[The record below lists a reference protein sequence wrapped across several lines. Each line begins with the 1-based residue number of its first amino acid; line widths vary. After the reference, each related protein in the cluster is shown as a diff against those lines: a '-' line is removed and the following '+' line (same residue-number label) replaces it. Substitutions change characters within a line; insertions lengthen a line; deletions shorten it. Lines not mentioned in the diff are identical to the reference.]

1 MVNNKINEPG
11 EWRGGWGGFLKWTV
25 GYINIY
31 IYIYFFLFF
40 SETLLIV
47 GLGDR

>member
-11 EWRGGWGGFLKWTV
+11 EWRGGLGGFLKWTV

-31 IYIYFFLFF
+31 IYIFCFFV
-40 SETLLIV
+40 SETLLVV